1 MRRNFRKNKF
11 KNNRF
16 NKNNNMINKI
26 LIQFV
31 ISCIIVLLAF
41 GIKLN
46 ILNSEKYLNQVKY
59 VLEYNLDFKQYS
71 DLVHKKVTEVL
82 KIYESKG
89 ELK

>member
-16 NKNNNMINKI
+16 KKNNNVLNKI

-46 ILNSEKYLNQVKY
+46 VLNSEKYLTQIKY
-59 VLEYNLDFKQYS
+59 VLEYNLNFQQYS
-71 DLVHKKVTEVL
+71 DLIHKKVTEVL
-82 KIYESKG
+82 KIYESEG
-89 ELK
+89 ELE